1 MVISIDFCGIQR
13 SHTKTESIEINL
25 SSPIRVTDVLE
36 YIKIKYP
43 ELPIDES
50 SVLATVNHEV
60 TTLEREL
67 KANDKVSFFPQIG
80 GG

>member
-13 SHTKTESIEINL
+13 SHTKTGSIKINL
-25 SSPIRVTDVLE
+25 SRPTKVTDVLE

-43 ELPIDES
+43 ELPIDQS
-50 SVLATVNHEV
+50 SILATVNHEV
-60 TTLEREL
+60 ATLEREL
-67 KANDKVSFFPQIG
+67 KANDKVSFFPHIG